1 MVQLFGVLGS
11 DTDYPGPDR
20 QSLNE
25 LEEVPCSDKASIN
38 PASPNDEDPSA
49 TKGAAE
55 QRKAAETRGLDT
67 SNPDSNGARRR
78 YSLDVLLENHRDS
91 FITEN
96 TNTAANFALPESIA
110 SASSVHEPSNILG
123 ELPSVR
129 RQVYSEEIQRLRRCM
144 PHLENVSNVSRSH
157 RRAELSCLDFSG
169 GQLVSNELH
178 RLRSYTH
185 EWEEDCEGE
194 EDFVK
199 SLVGNIPS
207 EVSDRFLIVDDLSD
221 KLIYLLGTCL
231 HITPELFE
239 EHLLNSGWHD
249 NSYNDRDT
257 DLWSTRNLTK
267 NYVSIRW
274 FRPIEERVYRPWIEQ
289 ASGVMLDP
297 LTTPDSWEESHT
309 STHRIK
315 HSTWPLVNLLR
326 RPWEASLAWGFSAW
340 EERATVWKTSVGG
353 RHISECSVC
362 DFET

>member
-1 MVQLFGVLGS
+1 MVRLFGELGS

-20 QSLNE
+20 QSLNK

-38 PASPNDEDPSA
+38 PASPNDEDQGA
-49 TKGAAE
+49 TEGAAE

-91 FITEN
+91 LTTAN
-96 TNTAANFALPESIA
+96 SNTAANVALPESIA
-110 SASSVHEPSNILG
+110 SASSVHEPSNILR
-123 ELPSVR
+123 EPRSTR
-129 RQVYSEEIQRLRRCM
+129 RRRVYSEEIQRLRRCM
-144 PHLENVSNVSRSH
+144 PHLENVSKVPRSH
-157 RRAELSCLDFSG
+157 HRAELSCLDFSG
-169 GQLVSNELH
+169 GQLLSNELH
-178 RLRSYTH
+178 YLGSKTRES
-185 EWEEDCEGE
+185 E
-194 EDFVK
+194 EDFVQ
-199 SLVGNIPS
+199 SLVCNIPS

-274 FRPIEERVYRPWIEQ
+274 FRPIEDRVYRPWIEQ

-309 STHRIK
+309 STHRII